1 MFSGPGVQ
9 RPDMEAHMR
18 LEDIVKAEVL
28 PSDTKLLVSIIKQL
42 ASEVI
47 SLRSAINKCPSCN
60 PREREND

>member
-1 MFSGPGVQ
+1 
-9 RPDMEAHMR
+9 MR
-18 LEDIVKAEVL
+18 LEDIVRAEVL

-47 SLRSAINKCPSCN
+47 SLRSAINKCPYCK